1 MAKKRVFVSFDYDHD
16 QFLKTAIVGQA
27 KLPDS
32 PFELADWSIKEH
44 LTGDW
49 KAKARTR
56 IRSVDIV
63 VVMCGENTHTA
74 AGVNAEMKIAQEE
87 GVTYF
92 LLKGYAEKTC
102 TKPLCATSQDKL
114 YTWNWDNLKKL
125 IGGAR

>member
-27 KLPDS
+27 KLADS

-63 VVMCGENTHTA
+63 IIMCGQHTHTA

-92 LLKGYAEKTC
+92 LLKGYADKTC
-102 TKPLCATSQDKL
+102 TKPLSATSRDNL
-114 YTWNWDNLKKL
+114 YAWTWDNLKKL